1 MTVLQLVPRQTY
13 VDNGALAAAIAMR
26 RTRWGPQ
33 DVLTAPTCS
42 LCCGWQRR
50 GLSYVN

>member
-1 MTVLQLVPRQTY
+1 MTVLQLVPRQMH
-13 VDNGALAAAIAMR
+13 VDNGPLAAIAMR

-33 DVLTAPTCS
+33 GVLTAPTCS

-50 GLSYVN
+50 GRSYVN

>member
-1 MTVLQLVPRQTY
+1 MTVVQRVPRRMQ
-13 VDNGALAAAIAMR
+13 VNNGALVIAIAR
-26 RTRWGPQ
+26 GRTRWGPQ

-50 GLSYVN
+50 GRSYVN

>member
-1 MTVLQLVPRQTY
+1 MTVLQSVPRQMQI
-13 VDNGALAAAIAMR
+13 DNGALAAIAKR

-50 GLSYVN
+50 GRSYVN